1 MSELSQILPSWDA
14 AWYWLRQPSTLWQ
27 AGIIGTCGLLAWL
40 IGSYV
45 QTRLQPVL
53 RPGAIAE
60 GPRTA
65 VRTWA
70 LALIPLI
77 LWLCLLTATTVFQRM
92 SLPTDLLRPAM
103 VLAGAMVLIRAGVFV
118 LRHTLSPGSRLKA
131 WEGVLTA
138 GIWLLVALHI
148 LGWLP
153 HIEQALDEYAV
164 TIGAVR
170 VSILTVVSFV
180 LSIIM
185 LMFVALGL
193 TNALQWRV
201 MKSQAL
207 DENLKIALVKLGKF
221 LLLSLAILTA
231 LLASGIDI
239 TALAVFGGALG
250 VGLGLG
256 LQRVV
261 SNFVSGVILAFEGSI
276 RLGDVV
282 TVGKAYGI
290 VKEMHARHIVVHT
303 REGLDILVPN
313 ESLLTGEITNWSYD
327 DRKVR
332 LGLPVQISYQD
343 DPEAVIALL
352 ERVTLQHPRVLRDPP
367 PAGQLKGFGE
377 NGIDLELRLWVDDPE
392 HGTGNVRSEVNRA
405 IWKALKE
412 AGVTIPFPQR
422 DLHVRD
428 LPAAAKSR
436 SPDT

>member
-352 ERVTLQHPRVLRDPP
+352 ERVALQHPRVLRDPP